1 MLDFLNTVSG
11 YVWGW
16 PLMILLVGT
25 GLWLTFSLRA
35 LQFSHLIHAFTLI
48 VRKTPDRKAQGD
60 ISNFEALMVAL
71 SATVG
76 TGNIAGVA
84 TAIYIG
90 GPGALFWMWMT
101 GLVGMATKYAEAV
114 LAVKYRVQ
122 NENGTFS
129 GGPMYYISRG
139 LGWKWL
145 ATLFAFF
152 AAIATFGIGSMVQSN
167 SVADALNH
175 SFSIAP
181 GITGIVLMG
190 LTAAEAKT
198 MLADPLMILVNH
210 TNKMPENYTFETAEC
225 GSKTAVNKTLQTVAC
240 NAFLELQKA
249 AAAENVTVWM
259 QSGYRSVSYQTN
271 LYEKKTNYYKQQ
283 GYDDAKAKEM
293 AAAIV
298 NPPGYSEHNCGLAA
312 DLNSPEHTGLDEGF
326 ENTAAFRWL
335 CQHAGEYGFI
345 LRYPKGAEEKT
356 EITYEPWHW
365 RYVGV
370 ENAAKINASGLCFE
384 DYIAALQQIAG

>member
-1 MLDFLNTVSG
+1 MNQQQPIHRRRLTRAEIRRRRRNRAIRRIAGLTLVVCVAVGGVSFLLSRRKAPVPTADAAGSAANSAASSKAESSAVSG
-11 YVWGW
+11 
-16 PLMILLVGT
+16 
-25 GLWLTFSLRA
+25 A
-35 LQFSHLIHAFTLI
+35 
-48 VRKTPDRKAQGD
+48 
-60 ISNFEALMVAL
+60 
-71 SATVG
+71 
-76 TGNIAGVA
+76 
-84 TAIYIG
+84 
-90 GPGALFWMWMT
+90 
-101 GLVGMATKYAEAV
+101 
-114 LAVKYRVQ
+114 
-122 NENGTFS
+122 
-129 GGPMYYISRG
+129 
-139 LGWKWL
+139 
-145 ATLFAFF
+145 
-152 AAIATFGIGSMVQSN
+152 
-167 SVADALNH
+167 
-175 SFSIAP
+175 
-181 GITGIVLMG
+181 
-190 LTAAEAKT
+190 AAEAKA

-210 TNKMPENYTFETAEC
+210 TNQMPENYTFETAEC

>member
-1 MLDFLNTVSG
+1 MNQQQPIHRRRLTRAEIRRRRRNRAIRRIAGLTLVVCVAVGGVSFLLSRRKAPVPTADAAGSAANSAASSLPSAAPGSKAESSAVSG
-11 YVWGW
+11 AAESVESVESRDN
-16 PLMILLVGT
+16 LL
-25 GLWLTFSLRA
+25 
-35 LQFSHLIHAFTLI
+35 
-48 VRKTPDRKAQGD
+48 
-60 ISNFEALMVAL
+60 
-71 SATVG
+71 
-76 TGNIAGVA
+76 
-84 TAIYIG
+84 
-90 GPGALFWMWMT
+90 
-101 GLVGMATKYAEAV
+101 
-114 LAVKYRVQ
+114 
-122 NENGTFS
+122 
-129 GGPMYYISRG
+129 
-139 LGWKWL
+139 
-145 ATLFAFF
+145 
-152 AAIATFGIGSMVQSN
+152 
-167 SVADALNH
+167 
-175 SFSIAP
+175 
-181 GITGIVLMG
+181 G
-190 LTAAEAKT
+190 LTAAEAKA

>member
-1 MLDFLNTVSG
+1 MNQQQPIHRRRLTRAEIRRRRRNRAIRRIAGLTLVVCVAVGGVSFL
-11 YVWGW
+11 
-16 PLMILLVGT
+16 L
-25 GLWLTFSLRA
+25 
-35 LQFSHLIHAFTLI
+35 SH
-48 VRKTPDRKAQGD
+48 RKAP
-60 ISNFEALMVAL
+60 VP
-71 SATVG
+71 T
-76 TGNIAGVA
+76 
-84 TAIYIG
+84 
-90 GPGALFWMWMT
+90 
-101 GLVGMATKYAEAV
+101 
-114 LAVKYRVQ
+114 
-122 NENGTFS
+122 
-129 GGPMYYISRG
+129 
-139 LGWKWL
+139 
-145 ATLFAFF
+145 
-152 AAIATFGIGSMVQSN
+152 
-167 SVADALNH
+167 ADAAGSAANSAASSLP
-175 SFSIAP
+175 SAAP
-181 GITGIVLMG
+181 SSKAESSAESVESRDNLLG
-190 LTAAEAKT
+190 LTAAEAKA

>member
-1 MLDFLNTVSG
+1 MNQQQPIHRRRLTRAEIRRRRRNRAIRRIAGLTLVVCVAVGGVSFLLSRRKAPVPTADAAGSAANSAASSLPSAAPSSKAESSAVSG
-11 YVWGW
+11 AAAESVESRDN
-16 PLMILLVGT
+16 LL
-25 GLWLTFSLRA
+25 
-35 LQFSHLIHAFTLI
+35 
-48 VRKTPDRKAQGD
+48 
-60 ISNFEALMVAL
+60 
-71 SATVG
+71 
-76 TGNIAGVA
+76 
-84 TAIYIG
+84 
-90 GPGALFWMWMT
+90 
-101 GLVGMATKYAEAV
+101 
-114 LAVKYRVQ
+114 
-122 NENGTFS
+122 
-129 GGPMYYISRG
+129 
-139 LGWKWL
+139 
-145 ATLFAFF
+145 
-152 AAIATFGIGSMVQSN
+152 
-167 SVADALNH
+167 
-175 SFSIAP
+175 
-181 GITGIVLMG
+181 G
-190 LTAAEAKT
+190 LTAAEAKA

-210 TNKMPENYTFETAEC
+210 TNQMPENYTFETAEC

-283 GYDDAKAKEM
+283 GYDDAKAKKM

>member
-1 MLDFLNTVSG
+1 MNQQQPIHRRRLTRAEIRRRRRNRAIRRIAGLTLVVCVAVGGVSFLLS
-11 YVWGW
+11 
-16 PLMILLVGT
+16 
-25 GLWLTFSLRA
+25 R
-35 LQFSHLIHAFTLI
+35 
-48 VRKTPDRKAQGD
+48 RKAPVPTADAAG
-60 ISNFEALMVAL
+60 
-71 SATVG
+71 SA
-76 TGNIAGVA
+76 A
-84 TAIYIG
+84 
-90 GPGALFWMWMT
+90 
-101 GLVGMATKYAEAV
+101 
-114 LAVKYRVQ
+114 
-122 NENGTFS
+122 
-129 GGPMYYISRG
+129 
-139 LGWKWL
+139 
-145 ATLFAFF
+145 
-152 AAIATFGIGSMVQSN
+152 N
-167 SVADALNH
+167 SVASSLPSA
-175 SFSIAP
+175 AP
-181 GITGIVLMG
+181 SSKAESSAVSGAAAESVESRDNLLG
-190 LTAAEAKT
+190 LTVAEAKA

-259 QSGYRSVSYQTN
+259 QSGYRSVSYQTS
-271 LYEKKTNYYKQQ
+271 LYEKKTNYYKKQ

>member
-1 MLDFLNTVSG
+1 MNQQQPIHRRRLTRAEIRRRRRNRAIRRIAGLTLVVCVAVGGVSFLLSRRKAPVPTADAAGSAANSAASSLPSAAPGSKVESSAVSG
-11 YVWGW
+11 AAAESVESRDN
-16 PLMILLVGT
+16 LL
-25 GLWLTFSLRA
+25 
-35 LQFSHLIHAFTLI
+35 
-48 VRKTPDRKAQGD
+48 
-60 ISNFEALMVAL
+60 
-71 SATVG
+71 
-76 TGNIAGVA
+76 
-84 TAIYIG
+84 
-90 GPGALFWMWMT
+90 
-101 GLVGMATKYAEAV
+101 
-114 LAVKYRVQ
+114 
-122 NENGTFS
+122 
-129 GGPMYYISRG
+129 
-139 LGWKWL
+139 
-145 ATLFAFF
+145 
-152 AAIATFGIGSMVQSN
+152 
-167 SVADALNH
+167 
-175 SFSIAP
+175 
-181 GITGIVLMG
+181 G
-190 LTAAEAKT
+190 LTAAEAKA

-210 TNKMPENYTFETAEC
+210 TNQMPENYTFETAEC

-240 NAFLELQKA
+240 NAFLELQK

>member
-1 MLDFLNTVSG
+1 MNQQQPIHRRRLTRAEIRRRRRNRAIRRIAGLPLVVCVAVGGVSFLLSRRKAPVPTADAAGSAANSAASSLPSAAPSSKAESSAVSG
-11 YVWGW
+11 AAAESVESRDN
-16 PLMILLVGT
+16 LL
-25 GLWLTFSLRA
+25 
-35 LQFSHLIHAFTLI
+35 
-48 VRKTPDRKAQGD
+48 
-60 ISNFEALMVAL
+60 
-71 SATVG
+71 
-76 TGNIAGVA
+76 
-84 TAIYIG
+84 
-90 GPGALFWMWMT
+90 
-101 GLVGMATKYAEAV
+101 
-114 LAVKYRVQ
+114 
-122 NENGTFS
+122 
-129 GGPMYYISRG
+129 
-139 LGWKWL
+139 
-145 ATLFAFF
+145 
-152 AAIATFGIGSMVQSN
+152 
-167 SVADALNH
+167 
-175 SFSIAP
+175 
-181 GITGIVLMG
+181 G
-190 LTAAEAKT
+190 LTAAEAKA

-210 TNKMPENYTFETAEC
+210 TNQMPENYTFETAEC

-259 QSGYRSVSYQTN
+259 QSGYRSVSYQTS

>member
-1 MLDFLNTVSG
+1 MNQQQPIHRRRLTRAEIRRRRRNRAIRRIAGLTLVVCVAVGGVSFLLSHRKAPVPTADAAGSTANSAAGSLPSAAPGSKAESSAVSG
-11 YVWGW
+11 
-16 PLMILLVGT
+16 
-25 GLWLTFSLRA
+25 A
-35 LQFSHLIHAFTLI
+35 
-48 VRKTPDRKAQGD
+48 
-60 ISNFEALMVAL
+60 
-71 SATVG
+71 
-76 TGNIAGVA
+76 
-84 TAIYIG
+84 
-90 GPGALFWMWMT
+90 
-101 GLVGMATKYAEAV
+101 
-114 LAVKYRVQ
+114 
-122 NENGTFS
+122 
-129 GGPMYYISRG
+129 
-139 LGWKWL
+139 
-145 ATLFAFF
+145 
-152 AAIATFGIGSMVQSN
+152 
-167 SVADALNH
+167 
-175 SFSIAP
+175 
-181 GITGIVLMG
+181 
-190 LTAAEAKT
+190 AAEAKA

-293 AAAIV
+293 AAAVV

>member
-1 MLDFLNTVSG
+1 MNQQQPIHRRRLTRAEIRRRRRNRAIRRIAGLTLVVCVAVGGVSFLLSRRKAPVPTADAAGSAANSAASSLPSAAPSSKAESSAVSG
-11 YVWGW
+11 AAAESVESRDN
-16 PLMILLVGT
+16 LL
-25 GLWLTFSLRA
+25 
-35 LQFSHLIHAFTLI
+35 
-48 VRKTPDRKAQGD
+48 
-60 ISNFEALMVAL
+60 
-71 SATVG
+71 
-76 TGNIAGVA
+76 
-84 TAIYIG
+84 
-90 GPGALFWMWMT
+90 
-101 GLVGMATKYAEAV
+101 
-114 LAVKYRVQ
+114 
-122 NENGTFS
+122 
-129 GGPMYYISRG
+129 
-139 LGWKWL
+139 
-145 ATLFAFF
+145 
-152 AAIATFGIGSMVQSN
+152 
-167 SVADALNH
+167 
-175 SFSIAP
+175 
-181 GITGIVLMG
+181 G
-190 LTAAEAKT
+190 LTAAEAKA

-210 TNKMPENYTFETAEC
+210 TNQMPENYTFETAEC

-240 NAFLELQKA
+240 NAFLELQKAA

>member
-1 MLDFLNTVSG
+1 MNPSAPHPHRRRLTRAEVRRRRRSRAIRRVAGLTVMLCVAAGGVTFLLTHHAAIPSASAASAISMPAQSIADSTVSSAENTAA
-11 YVWGW
+11 
-16 PLMILLVGT
+16 PAN
-25 GLWLTFSLRA
+25 A
-35 LQFSHLIHAFTLI
+35 L
-48 VRKTPDRKAQGD
+48 
-60 ISNFEALMVAL
+60 
-71 SATVG
+71 
-76 TGNIAGVA
+76 
-84 TAIYIG
+84 
-90 GPGALFWMWMT
+90 
-101 GLVGMATKYAEAV
+101 
-114 LAVKYRVQ
+114 
-122 NENGTFS
+122 
-129 GGPMYYISRG
+129 
-139 LGWKWL
+139 
-145 ATLFAFF
+145 
-152 AAIATFGIGSMVQSN
+152 
-167 SVADALNH
+167 
-175 SFSIAP
+175 
-181 GITGIVLMG
+181 G
-190 LTAAEAKT
+190 LTADEARA
-198 MLADPLMILVNH
+198 MLADPLMVLVNH
-210 TNKMPENYTFETAEC
+210 TSKMPDDYTFDTKEC
-225 GSKTAVNKTLQTVAC
+225 GSATAVNKTLQTVAC
-240 NAFLELQKA
+240 DAFLEMQKA
-249 AAAENVTVWM
+249 AAADGVTVWM

>member
-1 MLDFLNTVSG
+1 MNQQQPIHRRRLTRAEIRRRRRNRAIRRIAGLTLVVCVAVGGVSFLLS
-11 YVWGW
+11 
-16 PLMILLVGT
+16 
-25 GLWLTFSLRA
+25 R
-35 LQFSHLIHAFTLI
+35 
-48 VRKTPDRKAQGD
+48 RKAP
-60 ISNFEALMVAL
+60 VP
-71 SATVG
+71 T
-76 TGNIAGVA
+76 
-84 TAIYIG
+84 
-90 GPGALFWMWMT
+90 
-101 GLVGMATKYAEAV
+101 
-114 LAVKYRVQ
+114 
-122 NENGTFS
+122 
-129 GGPMYYISRG
+129 
-139 LGWKWL
+139 
-145 ATLFAFF
+145 
-152 AAIATFGIGSMVQSN
+152 
-167 SVADALNH
+167 ADAAGSAANSAASSLP
-175 SFSIAP
+175 SAAP
-181 GITGIVLMG
+181 SSKAESSAESVESRDNLLG
-190 LTAAEAKT
+190 LTAAEAQT

-210 TNKMPENYTFETAEC
+210 TNQMPENYTFETAEC

>member
-1 MLDFLNTVSG
+1 MNQQQPIHRRRLTRAEIRRRRRNRAIRRIAGLTLVVCVAVGGVSFLLSRRKAPVPTADAAGSAANSAASSLPSAAPSSKAESSAVSG
-11 YVWGW
+11 AAAESVESRDN
-16 PLMILLVGT
+16 LL
-25 GLWLTFSLRA
+25 
-35 LQFSHLIHAFTLI
+35 
-48 VRKTPDRKAQGD
+48 
-60 ISNFEALMVAL
+60 
-71 SATVG
+71 
-76 TGNIAGVA
+76 
-84 TAIYIG
+84 
-90 GPGALFWMWMT
+90 
-101 GLVGMATKYAEAV
+101 
-114 LAVKYRVQ
+114 
-122 NENGTFS
+122 
-129 GGPMYYISRG
+129 
-139 LGWKWL
+139 
-145 ATLFAFF
+145 
-152 AAIATFGIGSMVQSN
+152 
-167 SVADALNH
+167 
-175 SFSIAP
+175 
-181 GITGIVLMG
+181 G
-190 LTAAEAKT
+190 LTAAEAQA

-283 GYDDAKAKEM
+283 GYDDAKAKKM

>member
-1 MLDFLNTVSG
+1 MNQQQPIHRRRLTRAEIRRRRRNRAIRRIAGLTLVVCVAVGGVSFLLSRRKAPVPTADAAGSAANSAASSLPSAAPGSKAESSAVSG
-11 YVWGW
+11 AAAESVESRDN
-16 PLMILLVGT
+16 LL
-25 GLWLTFSLRA
+25 
-35 LQFSHLIHAFTLI
+35 
-48 VRKTPDRKAQGD
+48 
-60 ISNFEALMVAL
+60 
-71 SATVG
+71 
-76 TGNIAGVA
+76 
-84 TAIYIG
+84 
-90 GPGALFWMWMT
+90 
-101 GLVGMATKYAEAV
+101 
-114 LAVKYRVQ
+114 
-122 NENGTFS
+122 
-129 GGPMYYISRG
+129 
-139 LGWKWL
+139 
-145 ATLFAFF
+145 
-152 AAIATFGIGSMVQSN
+152 
-167 SVADALNH
+167 
-175 SFSIAP
+175 
-181 GITGIVLMG
+181 G
-190 LTAAEAKT
+190 LTAAEAKA

-210 TNKMPENYTFETAEC
+210 TNQMPENYTFETAEC

-283 GYDDAKAKEM
+283 GYDDAKAKKM

-345 LRYPKGAEEKT
+345 LRYPKGAEEKS

-384 DYIAALQQIAG
+384 DYIVALQQIAG

>member
-1 MLDFLNTVSG
+1 M
-11 YVWGW
+11 
-16 PLMILLVGT
+16 
-25 GLWLTFSLRA
+25 
-35 LQFSHLIHAFTLI
+35 
-48 VRKTPDRKAQGD
+48 
-60 ISNFEALMVAL
+60 
-71 SATVG
+71 
-76 TGNIAGVA
+76 
-84 TAIYIG
+84 
-90 GPGALFWMWMT
+90 
-101 GLVGMATKYAEAV
+101 
-114 LAVKYRVQ
+114 
-122 NENGTFS
+122 
-129 GGPMYYISRG
+129 
-139 LGWKWL
+139 
-145 ATLFAFF
+145 
-152 AAIATFGIGSMVQSN
+152 
-167 SVADALNH
+167 
-175 SFSIAP
+175 
-181 GITGIVLMG
+181 
-190 LTAAEAKT
+190 
-198 MLADPLMILVNH
+198 
-210 TNKMPENYTFETAEC
+210 
-225 GSKTAVNKTLQTVAC
+225 NKTLQTVAC

-312 DLNSPEHTGLDEGF
+312 DLNSPEHTGLDE
-326 ENTAAFRWL
+326 
-335 CQHAGEYGFI
+335 YGFI

>member
-1 MLDFLNTVSG
+1 MNQQQPIHRRRLTRAEIRRRRRNRAIRRIAGLTLVVCVAVGGVSFLLS
-11 YVWGW
+11 
-16 PLMILLVGT
+16 
-25 GLWLTFSLRA
+25 R
-35 LQFSHLIHAFTLI
+35 
-48 VRKTPDRKAQGD
+48 RKAP
-60 ISNFEALMVAL
+60 VP
-71 SATVG
+71 T
-76 TGNIAGVA
+76 
-84 TAIYIG
+84 
-90 GPGALFWMWMT
+90 
-101 GLVGMATKYAEAV
+101 
-114 LAVKYRVQ
+114 
-122 NENGTFS
+122 
-129 GGPMYYISRG
+129 
-139 LGWKWL
+139 
-145 ATLFAFF
+145 
-152 AAIATFGIGSMVQSN
+152 
-167 SVADALNH
+167 ADAAGSAANSAASSLP
-175 SFSIAP
+175 SAAP
-181 GITGIVLMG
+181 SSKVESSTGSGAAAESVESRDNLLG
-190 LTAAEAKT
+190 LTAAEAKA

-271 LYEKKTNYYKQQ
+271 LYEKKTNSYKQQ